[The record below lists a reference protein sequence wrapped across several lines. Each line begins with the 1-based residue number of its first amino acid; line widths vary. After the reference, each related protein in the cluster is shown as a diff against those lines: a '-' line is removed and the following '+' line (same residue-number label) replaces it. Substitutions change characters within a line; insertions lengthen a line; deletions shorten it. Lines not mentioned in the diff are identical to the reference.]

1 MAKNIVKELK
11 KKLSNELISETELEN
26 LMYEYGYIPMEED
39 TDSETI
45 LKFQCATNRV
55 WIDVVRG
62 DDMLLLVDN
71 VRIATKEK
79 GVETEAEPFRSF
91 EDLRAIQDYF
101 WNNKLYA
108 YWLGGWLMTS
118 FGRRVNDIF
127 SLKWSD
133 IYRPDGRFK
142 ERLDIEE
149 EKTGKKV
156 GILIW
161 DFPKQRIAEYCEA
174 LGINPLDNYNGKIF
188 NRGSAAFRTALR
200 EKAIPFVGIEYP
212 VSTHSYRK
220 YFGNLIYKLH
230 PNRADRLTI
239 LKILFG
245 HSSEKITEVY
255 IGDIDETKDLFVSDF
270 SKFLEKSYSGEEYM
284 IDNSPVITFRTQDLR
299 QIVTEIYLKGKQVV
313 IDGDN
318 KSDIDVINDLI
329 TKIEKIRVQ

>member
-26 LMYEYGYIPMEED
+26 LMYEYGYVPMEED
-39 TDSETI
+39 ADSETI
-45 LKFQCATNRV
+45 LKFRCSTNRV

-79 GVETEAEPFRSF
+79 GVETETEPFRSF
-91 EDLRAIQDYF
+91 EDLKAIQDYF
-101 WNNKLYA
+101 WDNKLYA

-133 IYRPDGRFK
+133 IYRPDGRFREK
-142 ERLDIEE
+142 LEIEE

-156 GILIW
+156 GVLIW
-161 DFPKQRIAEYCEA
+161 DFPKQRIVEYCDVM
-174 LGINPLDNYNGKIF
+174 GINPLDNYNGKIF

-200 EKAIPFVGIEYP
+200 EKTIPFVGIEYP

-239 LKILFG
+239 LKILLG

-299 QIVTEIYLKGKQVV
+299 QMV
-313 IDGDN
+313 
-318 KSDIDVINDLI
+318 SDIYMEAKHNMGKADDITIINSLI
-329 TKIEKIRVQ
+329 TMVENMRVR

>member
-26 LMYEYGYIPMEED
+26 LMYEYGYVPMEED
-39 TDSETI
+39 ADSETI
-45 LKFQCATNRV
+45 LKFRCSTNRV

-79 GVETEAEPFRSF
+79 GVETETEPFRSF
-91 EDLRAIQDYF
+91 EDLKVIQDYF
-101 WNNKLYA
+101 WDNKLYA

-133 IYRPDGRFK
+133 IYRPDGRFREK
-142 ERLDIEE
+142 LEIEE

-156 GILIW
+156 GVLIW
-161 DFPKQRIAEYCEA
+161 DFPKQRIVEYCDVM
-174 LGINPLDNYNGKIF
+174 GINPLDNYNGKIF

-200 EKAIPFVGIEYP
+200 EKTIPFVGIEYP

-239 LKILFG
+239 LKILLG

-299 QIVTEIYLKGKQVV
+299 QMV
-313 IDGDN
+313 
-318 KSDIDVINDLI
+318 SDIYMEAKHNMGKADDITIINSLI
-329 TKIEKIRVQ
+329 TMVENMRVR